1 MAAQGSGGPEW
12 CLTLRPTREEFS
24 VPFATYVRRVFRK
37 HPDLPMFKV
46 VPPEGWAPR
55 AKPFPKLE
63 QVAIA
68 TPIKQHVFGTR
79 GAYRCLLVEQKAA
92 TAATLR
98 DLAEQEDHQ
107 PPRHGKALLAGR
119 DAAAAAA
126 AAAGGAAA
134 AAGGASAGGGAA
146 AAAGAAAGGRRR
158 APSPAGGT
166 GPHSDD
172 ADHANN
178 SVGGDPSGAAPAGG
192 ISTRRQAGKQ
202 QQQEWARRAAD
213 AAAASGDE
221 LMERA
226 FWSSVT
232 ITPPFYG
239 ADTPQSFFDDKVP
252 YGWNLR
258 RLDGCL
264 LKRPGVPHVPGVTTP
279 MTYFGM
285 WKAFFA
291 WHVEDAD
298 LMSINYL
305 HFGAPKV
312 WYCVSPRD
320 RGRFERM
327 AQSLFPELHRG
338 CPAFMRHKDI
348 LLSPALLRTYGVRY
362 VQAKQEANEF
372 IVLNAAAYHSGYN
385 TGFNCAEAVNFATP
399 EWVELGRHVKRC
411 KCSALRD
418 GVRLS
423 MRLFGVDESGSD
435 SEESEEEEA
444 SVEEE
449 EEREQEEVRGGGKGR
464 RRRSEEEGEEE
475 EEEEEDPAGRRRG
488 GKQLAGKKRQQQQQ
502 QQQQQG
508 KQQDGGGGAKRA
520 KASAAA
526 AGAPPK
532 KSHHKQAPAA
542 PTHPTTT
549 TTNNTSNPMAGAANG
564 AGRAFRAGGGPAVGG
579 GDGGDGGVA
588 RRGVSGVSGG
598 VHGGFDGAEAGR
610 AAARACFAV
619 VGQDDDAQGGKGQGG
634 AAARFFHLV
643 RIEGLPGPGHPPG
656 SVRVRWLKEDLRDGL
671 FRPDLKKTT
680 WVERRSALVPVRAA
694 WVDAPPGKA
703 SGGGLRLLTLRS
715 RLLAAAPVAAATA

>member
-24 VPFATYVRRVFRK
+24 VPFSTYVRRVFRK

-63 QVAIA
+63 SVAIA
-68 TPIKQHVFGTR
+68 CPIKQHVFGTR
-79 GAYRCLLVEQKAA
+79 GAYRCLLVEQKSA

-98 DLAEQEDHQ
+98 DMAEQEDHQ

-126 AAAGGAAA
+126 AGG
-134 AAGGASAGGGAA
+134 GGGAGGGQPT
-146 AAAGAAAGGRRR
+146 GTTRRNHR
-158 APSPAGGT
+158 APSPTGSSA

-178 SVGGDPSGAAPAGG
+178 SVGGDNNAAPAAGG

-239 ADTPQSFFDDKVP
+239 ADTPQSFFDDKLP

-258 RLDGCL
+258 HLDGCL

-312 WYCVSPRD
+312 WYCVSPSD
-320 RGRFERM
+320 RQRFERM

-423 MRLFGVDESGSD
+423 MRLFGVDESGSED
-435 SEESEEEEA
+435 EDED
-444 SVEEE
+444 EE
-449 EEREQEEVRGGGKGR
+449 EER
-464 RRRSEEEGEEE
+464 GEEE
-475 EEEEEDPAGRRRG
+475 EEESEGEAAAARGKGGRRRRAEEEEG
-488 GKQLAGKKRQQQQQ
+488 DEEDESEVEERRHGKLAGKKRKQQQKQQ
-502 QQQQQG
+502 QH
-508 KQQDGGGGAKRA
+508 DEGGGAAGGKRP
-520 KASAAA
+520 KKAAA
-526 AGAPPK
+526 AAAAHQHPPSSK
-532 KSHHKQAPAA
+532 NPS
-542 PTHPTTT
+542 TT
-549 TTNNTSNPMAGAANG
+549 MAGATNG
-564 AGRAFRAGGGPAVGG
+564 AGRAFRGG
-579 GDGGDGGVA
+579 GDQAAAAAVAGEVA
-588 RRGVSGVSGG
+588 RPRGVSGVSGG
-598 VHGGFDGAEAGR
+598 VYGGFDSAEAGR

-619 VGQDDDAQGGKGQGG
+619 VGQEEDEEGKSSKSSS
-634 AAARFFHLV
+634 APRFFHLV

-694 WVDAPPGKA
+694 WVDAPPGKV

-715 RLLAAAPVAAATA
+715 RLLGAAAAEA